1 MMAASVFVQ
10 SLACL
15 EGLVSRRKS
24 FLGFTL
30 VELLVVVAIIG
41 LLIALLLPA
50 VQSAREA
57 ARRTPCTNNL
67 KQQGLAVHLYVDS
80 LGVLPP
86 AYVGN
91 PKATGAVAGISFP
104 DGNANGPSGFAW
116 GALML
121 PQLEQA
127 ALSAQFDFR
136 KACWAAENTL
146 PARTKLSVFLCPS
159 ATGGSNGFELARGE
173 GDAWNPTLSSTPFSP
188 APFFAHAHYVTNAG
202 IHQPWGR
209 VTDYEDFRSPETVSA
224 GGETSLA
231 TIDGP
236 FYRNARLRMAD
247 IEDGLSQ
254 TVFIGEHSSV
264 LSDKT
269 WVGVVPFAVTCP
281 KEPFP
286 SACNSGGALV
296 SAHSGPDTHDRP
308 QVVIH
313 APNNPFGHTDEMY
326 GEHPGGANTLFGDG
340 AVHFILEAV
349 DPFAW
354 VGLSTRD
361 GGEAVSQAGF

>member
-1 MMAASVFVQ
+1 MSP
-10 SLACL
+10 
-15 EGLVSRRKS
+15 RKPNQ
-24 FLGFTL
+24 GFTL
-30 VELLVVVAIIG
+30 VELLVVIAIIG
-41 LLIALLLPA
+41 MLIALLLPA
-50 VQSAREA
+50 VQAAREA
-57 ARRTPCTNNL
+57 ARRTQCSNNL
-67 KQQGLAVHLYVDS
+67 KQQGLAIHLYCDV

-86 AYVGN
+86 AYVGK
-91 PKATGAVAGISFP
+91 PKISGSVGGISYP
-104 DGNANGPSGFAW
+104 DGNGNGPSGFAW

-121 PQLEQA
+121 AQLEQG
-127 ALSAQFDFR
+127 ALLGAFDFR
-136 KACWAAENTL
+136 KACWAIENAA
-146 PARTKLSVFLCPS
+146 PAKTRLAVFLCPS
-159 ATGGSNGFELARGE
+159 ATGGSNGFEVAKGQ
-173 GDAWNPTLSSTPFSP
+173 GDAWDPTLAPSPYSP
-188 APFFAHAHYVTNAG
+188 APYFAHAHYVTNAG

-209 VTDYEDFRSPETVSA
+209 ETNYDDFRSPEDVSA
-224 GGETSLA
+224 GGEKFEA

-254 TVFIGEHSSV
+254 TVFVGEHSSV

-269 WVGVVPFAVTCP
+269 WVGVVPYAVTCP

-296 SAHSGPDTHDRP
+296 AAHSGPDTHDRP

-326 GEHPGGANTLFGDG
+326 AEHPNGANTLYGDG
-340 AVHFILEAV
+340 AVHFVPEAI
-349 DPFAW
+349 DPFVW

-361 GGEAVSQAGF
+361 GGEPTPQSDF